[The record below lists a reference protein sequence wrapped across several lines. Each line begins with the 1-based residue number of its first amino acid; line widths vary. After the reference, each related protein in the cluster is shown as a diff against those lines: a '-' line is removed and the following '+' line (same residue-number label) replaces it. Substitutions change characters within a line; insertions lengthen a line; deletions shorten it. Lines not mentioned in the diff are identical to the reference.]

1 MPQVRAP
8 HHHMLGACLT
18 CVCVWLPGVDPAATN
33 LCMAQSGGLGDDGDN
48 TILKHGLQE
57 RQNLAIMLLPTIIV
71 NGVIER
77 GTG

>member
-1 MPQVRAP
+1 
-8 HHHMLGACLT
+8 
-18 CVCVWLPGVDPAATN
+18 
-33 LCMAQSGGLGDDGDN
+33 MAQSGGLGDDGDN
-48 TILKHGLQE
+48 TILKHGLEE